1 MRRNVLILRSTAAAV
16 ALLVAGTVQAQSPS
30 ASSGSAYPIKPIR
43 LVVPVP
49 PGGIVDVVG
58 RLLAQKMTEQGG
70 HNVLVDNRPGGLT
83 NVGTEFV
90 ARSPGDG
97 YTLVLQSLP
106 MVVNPVV
113 LGKMPYDYE
122 KDLAP
127 ITLVVTSP
135 YLWVV
140 HPSVPARSIKEL
152 IAAAKA
158 QPGKITYSSA
168 GNASNLHVAVELFNV
183 LAGVKMLHI
192 PYKGG
197 GPALTAVLGGEADL
211 SVLSASAVLPYT
223 SAGRL
228 RALAITSAKRMSMLP
243 NIPTVAEAGVPGYE
257 FASWVGVLAPAS
269 TPPALVTAVNS
280 LTVRAAR
287 APDLVERFAKDAT
300 DVVANSPAEFRT
312 FIQAEAKRWARV
324 VKESGMRAE

>member
-1 MRRNVLILRSTAAAV
+1 MKVIAFVTGLLLAAV
-16 ALLVAGTVQAQSPS
+16 AQAQN
-30 ASSGSAYPIKPIR
+30 YPVKPIR
-43 LVVPVP
+43 MVVPVP

-58 RLLAQKMTEQGG
+58 RLLAQKMTEFGG
-70 HNVLVDNRPGGLT
+70 QNVIVDNRPGGLT
-83 NVGTEFV
+83 NVGTEYV

-127 ITLVVTSP
+127 VALVVTSP
-135 YLWVV
+135 YLVVV
-140 HPSVPARSIKEL
+140 HPSVPVRSIKDL
-152 IAAAKA
+152 VAAAKA
-158 QPGKITYSSA
+158 QPNKITYSSA

-197 GPALTAVLGGEADL
+197 GPALTALLGGEADL
-211 SVLSASAVLPYT
+211 SVLAASAVMPYT
-223 SAGRL
+223 ASGRL
-228 RALAITSAKRMSMLP
+228 RVLAITSPKRMSSLP
-243 NIPTVAEAGVPGYE
+243 QVATVAESGVPGYE
-257 FASWVGVLAPAS
+257 FASWVGTLVPSATPA
-269 TPPALVTAVNS
+269 TLVNS
-280 LTVRAAR
+280 INTLTVKAAR
-287 APDLVERFAKDAT
+287 SPDLVERFTKDAT
-300 DVVANSPAEFRT
+300 EVVANSPAEFKT

-324 VKESGMRAE
+324 VKESGMRAD

>member
-1 MRRNVLILRSTAAAV
+1 MKHLLP
-16 ALLVAGTVQAQSPS
+16 ALLALAAGAAQAQN
-30 ASSGSAYPIKPIR
+30 YPIKPIR

-58 RLLAQKMTEQGG
+58 RLLAQKMTEHGG
-70 HNVLVDNRPGGLT
+70 QNVIVDNRPGGLT
-83 NVGTEFV
+83 NVGTEFA

-122 KDLAP
+122 RDLAP
-127 ITLVVTSP
+127 VSLIVTSP

-140 HPSVPARSIKEL
+140 HPSVPARSIREL
-152 IAAAKA
+152 VAAAKA
-158 QPGKITYSSA
+158 QPGRITYSSA
-168 GNASNLHVAVELFNV
+168 GNASNLHVAIELFNV

-228 RALAITSAKRMSMLP
+228 RALAITSNKRMSTLP
-243 NIPTVAEAGVPGYE
+243 DMPTVAESGVPGYE
-257 FASWVGVLAPAS
+257 FASWVGELAPAS
-269 TPPALVTAVNS
+269 TPPALVNAVNA
-280 LTVRAAR
+280 LTVKAAR
-287 APDLVERFAKDAT
+287 SPDLVDRFTKDAT
-300 DVVANSPAEFRT
+300 EVVANSPAEFRN
-312 FIQAEAKRWARV
+312 FIQAEAKRWTRV

>member
-1 MRRNVLILRSTAAAV
+1 MKVIAFVTGLLLAAV
-16 ALLVAGTVQAQSPS
+16 AQAQN
-30 ASSGSAYPIKPIR
+30 YPVKPIR
-43 LVVPVP
+43 MVVPVP

-58 RLLAQKMTEQGG
+58 RLLAQKMTEFGG
-70 HNVLVDNRPGGLT
+70 QNVIVDNRPGGLT
-83 NVGTEFV
+83 NVGTEYV

-127 ITLVVTSP
+127 VSLVVTSP
-135 YLWVV
+135 YLVVV
-140 HPSVPARSIKEL
+140 HPSVPVRSIKDL
-152 IAAAKA
+152 VAAAKA
-158 QPGKITYSSA
+158 QPNKITYSSA

-197 GPALTAVLGGEADL
+197 GPALTALLGGEADL
-211 SVLSASAVLPYT
+211 SVLAASAVMPYT
-223 SAGRL
+223 ASGRL
-228 RALAITSAKRMSMLP
+228 RVLAITSPKRMSSLP
-243 NIPTVAEAGVPGYE
+243 QVATVAESGVPGYE
-257 FASWVGVLAPAS
+257 FASWVGTLVPSATPA
-269 TPPALVTAVNS
+269 TLVNS
-280 LTVRAAR
+280 INTLTVKAAR
-287 APDLVERFAKDAT
+287 SPDLVERFTKDAT
-300 DVVANSPAEFRT
+300 EVVANSPAEFKT

-324 VKESGMRAE
+324 VKESGMRAD

>member
-1 MRRNVLILRSTAAAV
+1 MKVIAFVTGLLLAAV
-16 ALLVAGTVQAQSPS
+16 AQAQN
-30 ASSGSAYPIKPIR
+30 YPVKPIR
-43 LVVPVP
+43 MVVPVP

-58 RLLAQKMTEQGG
+58 RLLAQKMTEFGG
-70 HNVLVDNRPGGLT
+70 QNVIVDNRPGGLT
-83 NVGTEFV
+83 NVGTEYV

-127 ITLVVTSP
+127 VSLVVTSP
-135 YLWVV
+135 YLVVV
-140 HPSVPARSIKEL
+140 HPSVPVRSIKDL
-152 IAAAKA
+152 VAAAKA
-158 QPGKITYSSA
+158 QPNKITYSSA

-197 GPALTAVLGGEADL
+197 GPALTALLGGEADL
-211 SVLSASAVLPYT
+211 SVLAASAVLPYT
-223 SAGRL
+223 ATGRL
-228 RALAITSAKRMSMLP
+228 RVLAITSPKRMSSLP
-243 NIPTVAEAGVPGYE
+243 QVATVAESGVPGYE
-257 FASWVGVLAPAS
+257 FASWVGTLVPSATPA
-269 TPPALVTAVNS
+269 TLVNS
-280 LTVRAAR
+280 INALTVKAAR
-287 APDLVERFAKDAT
+287 SPDLVERFTKDAT
-300 DVVANSPAEFRT
+300 EVVANSPAEFKT

-324 VKESGMRAE
+324 VKESGMRAD